1 MNINMNINAV
11 IENAQ
16 KREHVLMGKFILSVA
31 FLFLTLLIVVGRPI
45 LVDDTN
51 VQSSSS
57 SFSSTTSLEWHFM

>member
-31 FLFLTLLIVVGRPI
+31 FLFLTLLLVVVGPI